1 MNKMLTEILMVLMKY
16 SIIALESP
24 VGGGRKE
31 KKIRLELKT
40 KTLEEEWQIVR
51 WVTKF
56 LEDNEK

>member
-31 KKIRLELKT
+31 KNK
-40 KTLEEEWQIVR
+40 VR
-51 WVTKF
+51 IKDKNIGGKVA
-56 LEDNEK
+56 DS